1 MAIMNVMSSEIQ
13 RQLAHDIRSPL
24 GILELL
30 IGTLNDL
37 SDEQRQ
43 LFDIAMARLKGLAN
57 DVLNDKIPT
66 RMNLIHTTQTL
77 VKEKIFE
84 YVNLNNAKIEFIN
97 ECHAD
102 LNLSIAVCEF
112 QRVLSNLI
120 NNAIEALNGNG
131 WVKVCVKSLNQGI
144 CIEVCDNGVGIPAH
158 ILPKLLKGS
167 FTHGKKNGH
176 GLGLS
181 HARKTVKSWGGALQI
196 ESVEGQGTTVSIHLV
211 HPM

>member
-1 MAIMNVMSSEIQ
+1 MNVMSTEIQ
-13 RQLAHDIRSPL
+13 KQLAHDIRSPL
-24 GILELL
+24 SVLELL

-43 LFDIAMARLKGLAN
+43 LFDIAMARLKGIAN

-66 RMNLIHTTQTL
+66 RINLIHVTQTL

-84 YVNLNNAKIEFIN
+84 YANLNNVKIEFTN
-97 ECHAD
+97 EGHDD
-102 LNLSIAVCEF
+102 LNFPFVLCEY

-120 NNAIEALNGNG
+120 NNAVEALNGSG
-131 WVKVCVKSLNQGI
+131 WVKVSVKSLNQRI

-158 ILPKLLKGS
+158 ILPKLLKGT

-181 HARKTVKSWGGALQI
+181 HARKTVKSCGGELEI
-196 ESVEGQGTTVSIHLV
+196 ESVEGQGTTASIHLA
-211 HPM
+211 HPIYK

>member
-1 MAIMNVMSSEIQ
+1 MDVTNLEIQ
-13 RQLAHDIRSPL
+13 KQVAHDIRSPL

-43 LFDIAMARLKGLAN
+43 LFDIAMVRLKGIAD
-57 DVLNDKIPT
+57 DVLNYKIPT
-66 RMNLIHTTQTL
+66 HINLIQVTQTL

-84 YVNLNNAKIEFIN
+84 YTNLNNVKIEFRT
-97 ECHAD
+97 ECHSD
-102 LNLSIAVCEF
+102 LNLSIALSEY

-120 NNAIEALNGNG
+120 NNAVEAVNGNG
-131 WVKVCVKSLNQGI
+131 WVKVSIKSLNQKI
-144 CIEVCDNGVGIPAH
+144 CIEVCDDGVGIPAH

-181 HARKTVKSWGGALQI
+181 HARKTVNSWGGELEI
-196 ESVEGQGTTVSIHLV
+196 ESVEGKGTTVSIHLV
-211 HPM
+211 HPI